1 MNSRVSALVIVVL
14 IIGLSVGP
22 TARAACMDDVAAAE
36 EQAKNITDEK
46 EKKKAKEDLKAAK
59 EAAANHDEPGCIAK
73 LNEAMKRINK
83 GSEAPGQ
90 WGVSPYFGGHERDR

>member
-1 MNSRVSALVIVVL
+1 MNSKVSALVIVVL
-14 IIGLSVGP
+14 TVGLFVGP
-22 TARAACMDDVAAAE
+22 TARAACMDDVTAAE
-36 EQAKNITDEK
+36 EQAKNIADVK

-59 EAAANHDEPGCIAK
+59 EAAANYDEAGCIAK

-83 GSEAPGQ
+83 GSEPPGQ